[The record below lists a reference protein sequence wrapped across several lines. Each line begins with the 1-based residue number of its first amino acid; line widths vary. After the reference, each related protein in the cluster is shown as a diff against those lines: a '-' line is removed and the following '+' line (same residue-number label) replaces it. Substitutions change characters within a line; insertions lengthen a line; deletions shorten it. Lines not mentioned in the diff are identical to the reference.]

1 MTKKIIRFPS
11 QVEGRDASSLESNE
25 GIKGGS
31 FERLDGQLN
40 SVESSGSESPAH
52 IVNITEKVKNDKKV
66 TEMTIRPA
74 EYSENLAEESK
85 RLVALGLSNRLE
97 ARRYFKEATEIDKT
111 NAEAFYRLGTTYVE
125 LDNALAEKYFIHALN
140 LDPSMVNIYYALGN
154 MYEYT
159 DESKAYFYLNLFLRM
174 TQKMELDEET
184 KKDRMEAFVRVGF
197 ITDIHPEFKK

>member
-1 MTKKIIRFPS
+1 MAKKIIQFPG
-11 QVEGRDASSLESNE
+11 QVERRGASSLESND

-31 FERLDGQLN
+31 SEDEIEGELDSAEGSDRQKV
-40 SVESSGSESPAH
+40 VEIRRDS
-52 IVNITEKVKNDKKV
+52 KV
-66 TEMTIRPA
+66 
-74 EYSENLAEESK
+74 SLENPAEESK
-85 RLVALGLSNRLE
+85 RLVALGLANRFE

-159 DESKAYFYLNLFLRM
+159 DESRAYFYLNLFLRL
-174 TQKMELDEET
+174 TQRVELDEET
-184 KKDRMEAFVRVGF
+184 RKDRIEAFVRVGF
-197 ITDIHPEFKK
+197 IRDMHPEFKK